1 MLCVNFLYLHLFL
14 IENEGVGRFPD
25 DLSHLLDVESN
36 MQVDDFMRGLPD
48 DLEVF
53 LLLRV
58 VYHTFKFNLDLKRIL
73 GFSEKKLLRT
83 NSWRGYL
90 YNLFM
95 LKK

>member
-1 MLCVNFLYLHLFL
+1 MHCVDCLHLYLFL

-53 LLLRV
+53 LLLRL
-58 VYHTFKFNLDLKRIL
+58 VYCTFKFNLDFKRIL
-73 GFSEKKLLRT
+73 VFS
-83 NSWRGYL
+83 
-90 YNLFM
+90 
-95 LKK
+95 

>member
-1 MLCVNFLYLHLFL
+1 MPCLDYLCLHLFL

-53 LLLRV
+53 LPLIN
-58 VYHTFKFNLDLKRIL
+58 FNL
-73 GFSEKKLLRT
+73 
-83 NSWRGYL
+83 N
-90 YNLFM
+90 
-95 LKK
+95 

>member
-1 MLCVNFLYLHLFL
+1 MLCVDCIRLHLFL
-14 IENEGVGRFPD
+14 VENEGVGRFPD

-58 VYHTFKFNLDLKRIL
+58 VYCTFKFNLDLKRIL
-73 GFSEKKLLRT
+73 AFSEKHLKT
-83 NSWRGYL
+83 NNWCGSL
-90 YNLFM
+90 NDLFGQN
-95 LKK
+95 K